1 MHALGHEHDDPG
13 AMSMSAAMTT
23 HTADVGLATPHHGS
37 SGSDSSTHDAGSH
50 LPLDPSTVC
59 LVILSALGL
68 ALGLPLFLTR
78 VGAEE
83 TARPGRLSI
92 GRLSVPDLP
101 PLSVVL
107 THVVVLR
114 N

>member
-23 HTADVGLATPHHGS
+23 HTADVWLATPHHSS
-37 SGSDSSTHDAGSH
+37 SGSDSSRHDAGSH
-50 LPLDPSTVC
+50 SPFDPSTVC

-78 VGAEE
+78 IGAEE
-83 TARPGRLSI
+83 AARPGRLSI